1 MIEGWAVHG
10 SAVVVGLGLAS
21 IAEVVIRRVDGTGS
35 GRSRG
40 GADTFIASAV
50 SGLTGPLLGVSLGPR
65 PFAVVDGGALLSG
78 TVISV
83 LGGASI
89 AEVVVVGV
97 DR

>member
-1 MIEGWAVHG
+1 MIDGWAVHR
-10 SAVVVGLGLAS
+10 SAVVVGLSLAS
-21 IAEVVIRRVDGTGS
+21 IAEVVVRRVDGTGS

-65 PFAVVDGGALLSG
+65 PFAVIYGGALLSS